1 MLLEEYLHT
10 SFELDCEYVD
20 GAIVERGSP
29 DLAHSKTH
37 AHVAGIFGDLA
48 RTRPFHGNISLRSR
62 VRPTRIRIPDVSIYA
77 GTEPTEDV
85 PSTPPLVAVEILSD
99 DYHSNLMQ
107 KFEEYS
113 TWGVPYIWLVNPRGR
128 KLHRYVDGSLTEI
141 AALEIPEYDVR
152 ITPTEIFG

>member
-29 DLAHSKTH
+29 DVSHSK
-37 AHVAGIFGDLA
+37 AQGHVAGIFWDLA
-48 RTRPFHGNISLRSR
+48 KTKLFHGYVSLRSR
-62 VRPTRIRIPDVSIYA
+62 VRPSRVRIPDVSIYA
-77 GTEPTEDV
+77 GTEPTEDI

-107 KFEEYS
+107 KLEEYGA
-113 TWGVPYIWLVNPRGR
+113 WGVRYIWLVNPRGR
-128 KLHRYVDGSLTEI
+128 KLHTYADRSLTEV
-141 AALEIPEYDVR
+141 ATLEIPEYDVR
-152 ITPTEIFG
+152 ITPAEIFG